1 MSSDEDRS
9 TPDMTAVQYETPPAT
24 RAVAQ
29 LDVEIVIPVYNEEV
43 DLPASVVRLHEFL
56 RSEFPFTAVIT
67 IADNASTDGTWQIAQ
82 TLADELPLVRAIH
95 LTAKGR
101 GRALQ
106 DVWAASTARVVAYMD
121 VDLST
126 DLSALLPLIA
136 PLISGHSDVAIGSR
150 LSRASRVVRGQKREI
165 ISRGYN
171 LILHATL
178 GARFSDAQCGF
189 KAMRTECAQALLPYV
204 RDTAWF
210 FDTEL
215 LILSERAGL
224 RIAEVPVDWVD
235 DPDSRVDI
243 VATAM
248 SDLRGVMRVG
258 RALTTGALPM
268 RDLHKQLGRHPLR
281 VAGVPPRLSQQIF
294 RFAAVGITSTLAYLL
309 LFMLLLHPLGAQGA
323 NLTALLLTAVA
334 NTAAN
339 RRFTFGVRGSAAG
352 GHARHQLQ
360 GLGVFALGLA
370 LTSAALAVLHAVSA
384 QPSQLVEVVVL
395 VIANL
400 VATVLRFVLFREWV
414 FAIRKVRHP

>member
-1 MSSDEDRS
+1 
-9 TPDMTAVQYETPPAT
+9 MTAIQYETSSMAVD
-24 RAVAQ
+24 VAQ

-56 RSEFPFTAVIT
+56 DHDFPFTAVIT
-67 IADNASTDGTWQIAQ
+67 IADNASTDRTWEIAQ
-82 TLADELPLVRAIH
+82 TLAAELPLVRAIH

-106 DVWAASTARVVAYMD
+106 DVWAASIARVVAYMD

-136 PLISGHSDVAIGSR
+136 PLISGHSDVAIGNR
-150 LSRASRVVRGQKREI
+150 LSRTSRVVRGRKREI
-165 ISRGYN
+165 ISRSYN
-171 LILHATL
+171 LILRAAL

-204 RDTAWF
+204 RDTGWF

-215 LILSERAGL
+215 LVLSERAGL
-224 RIAEVPVDWVD
+224 RIAEVPVDWLD
-235 DPDSRVDI
+235 DPDSRVDV

-248 SDLRGVMRVG
+248 ADLRGVVRVG
-258 RALTTGALPM
+258 RALATGALPV
-268 RDLHKQLGRHPLR
+268 RDLHRQLGRHPLG
-281 VAGVPPRLSQQIF
+281 VTGVPPRLSQQIF
-294 RFAAVGITSTLAYLL
+294 RFAAVGVASTLAYLV
-309 LFMLLLHPLGAQGA
+309 LFLLLRHPLGAQGA
-323 NLTALLLTAVA
+323 NLTALLVTAIA

-339 RRFTFGVRGSAAG
+339 RYFTFGVRGSAAG

-360 GLGVFALGLA
+360 GMAVFALGLA
-370 LTSAALAVLHAVSA
+370 VTSSALAVLHAVSA
-384 QPSQLVEVVVL
+384 QPSQLVEVMVL

-400 VATVLRFVLFREWV
+400 AATVLRFVLFREWV
-414 FAIRKVRHP
+414 FAIREVRHQ